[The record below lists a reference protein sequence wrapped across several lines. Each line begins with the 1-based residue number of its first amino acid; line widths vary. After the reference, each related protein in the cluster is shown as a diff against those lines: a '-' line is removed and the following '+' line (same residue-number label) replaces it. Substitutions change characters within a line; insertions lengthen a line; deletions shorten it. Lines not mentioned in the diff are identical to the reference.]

1 MTLLEGWQS
10 LPSPMSDPSMATMN
24 ISLPE
29 PLKAFVDEQVARG
42 VYGST
47 SEYVRELIRRDHER
61 SRLRDLLLAG
71 AESAADVDVD
81 DAFFA
86 ALRDRARQPADG

>member
-1 MTLLEGWQS
+1 
-10 LPSPMSDPSMATMN
+10 MATMN

-29 PLKAFVDEQVARG
+29 ALKAFVDEQVARG

-61 SRLRDLLLAG
+61 SALRDMLLAG
-71 AESAADVDVD
+71 AESSADVDVD

-86 ALRDRARQPADG
+86 ALRGRARQPADG

>member
-1 MTLLEGWQS
+1 
-10 LPSPMSDPSMATMN
+10 MSTMN

-29 PLKAFVDEQVARG
+29 ALKAFVDEQVARG

-61 SRLRDLLLAG
+61 SHLRDLLLAG
-71 AESAADVDVD
+71 AESPGDVDVD

-86 ALRDRARQPADG
+86 ELRGRARQPTDG

>member
-1 MTLLEGWQS
+1 MWQS
-10 LPSPMSDPSMATMN
+10 LPSSGYSVVMATMN

-61 SRLRDLLLAG
+61 SALRDMLLAG
-71 AESAADVDVD
+71 AESSADIDVD

-86 ALRDRARQPADG
+86 GLRDRARQPADG

>member
-1 MTLLEGWQS
+1 MYGVDMT
-10 LPSPMSDPSMATMN
+10 TMN

-47 SEYVRELIRRDHER
+47 SEYVRDLIRRDHER
-61 SRLRDLLLAG
+61 SRLRDVLLAG
-71 AESAADVDVD
+71 AESAVNIDVD

>member
-1 MTLLEGWQS
+1 
-10 LPSPMSDPSMATMN
+10 MATMN

-29 PLKAFVDEQVARG
+29 PLKRFVDEQVARG

-61 SRLRDLLLAG
+61 SRLRDMLLAG
-71 AESAADVDVD
+71 AESATDADVD

-86 ALRDRARQPADG
+86 GLRDRARQPVDG

>member
-1 MTLLEGWQS
+1 MT
-10 LPSPMSDPSMATMN
+10 TMN

-29 PLKAFVDEQVARG
+29 PLKAFVDEQVTRG

-61 SRLRDLLLAG
+61 SRLRDLLLLE
-71 AESAADVDVD
+71 AESPANVDVD

-86 ALRDRARQPADG
+86 ELRDRARHPADGCSPPGHLA

>member
-1 MTLLEGWQS
+1 
-10 LPSPMSDPSMATMN
+10 MSTMN

-29 PLKAFVDEQVARG
+29 ALKAFVDDQVARG
-42 VYGST
+42 VYSST

-61 SRLRDLLLAG
+61 SHLRDLLLSG
-71 AESAADVDVD
+71 AESPADVDVD

-86 ALRDRARQPADG
+86 DLRDRGRRAADG